1 MQQAIS
7 KLKDSFASGRT
18 RPLSFRK
25 NQLKALARL
34 IDENTP
40 LICEAV
46 NKDLRKSKYETIL
59 SEVAVVRNDI
69 KVHLSQLSS
78 WAAPESIGRSIPTL
92 FDKTYNI
99 REPYGTCLIIGAWNY
114 PFQLTVLP
122 LVGAISAGDCAIV
135 KPSEVSPETSHL
147 LAQLLPRYLDNSCY
161 EVIEGGVDETTFLL
175 SEKFDFIF
183 YTGSPAVGKIVYEAA
198 AKNLTPCVLEL
209 GGKSPVF
216 FDDNVPQFDYC
227 VRRLLW
233 GKLINCGQTCVAP
246 DYILCSKQTR
256 ERLVPALQQTIR
268 QFYGESVKDSSQY
281 SRMVTQRHT
290 ARIRK
295 LLDSTRGTIV
305 CGGKTDE
312 ENKFVEP
319 TIVTDVTLDDPLMQE
334 EIFAPILPIYTVD
347 SVNEAISIINSREKP
362 LTLYVF
368 TGNDKN
374 FNKIRDNTSSGSIS
388 RNETLLHLTIDGL
401 PFGGVGNSGM
411 GSYHGKYSFEAFSNV
426 KPVYE
431 KSTSFLVETLG
442 SGRYPPVTDGKY
454 KFLSFLMEPRNLHL
468 DKLPYVAAFTLG
480 TFATYVTMS
489 FVY

>member
-1 MQQAIS
+1 MTNIRFNQTIHE
-7 KLKDSFASGRT
+7 LKQSFASGRT
-18 RPLSFRK
+18 RPLNYRK
-25 NQLKALARL
+25 GQLNALARL
-34 IDENTP
+34 IDDNEK

-46 NKDLRKSKYETIL
+46 NKDLRKSTYETIL

-69 KVHLSQLSS
+69 KIHLSNLSS
-78 WAAPESIGRSIPTL
+78 WASPETIARSIPTF
-92 FDKTYNI
+92 FDKTYNT

-122 LVGAISAGDCAIV
+122 LVGAISAGNCAIV
-135 KPSEVSPETSHL
+135 KPSEVSPETSRL
-147 LAQLLPRYLDNSCY
+147 LASLLPRYIDQKCY
-161 EVIEGGVDETTFLL
+161 QVVEGAVDETTYLL

-198 AKNLTPCVLEL
+198 AKHLTPCVLEL

-216 FDDNVPQFDYC
+216 FDDDVPKFDYC
-227 VRRLLW
+227 VKRLIW

-246 DYILCSKQTR
+246 DYILCTEQTR
-256 ERLVPALQQTIR
+256 ERLVPAIQRTIR
-268 QFYGESVKDSSQY
+268 EFFGDSVKDAPQY

-290 ARIRK
+290 ARVRK
-295 LLDSTRGTIV
+295 LLDSTRGKIAF
-305 CGGKTDE
+305 GGKTDE

-319 TIVTDVTLDDPLMQE
+319 TVVTDVSLDDPLMQE

-347 SVNEAISIINSREKP
+347 SVDEAISVINSRDKP

-411 GSYHGKYSFEAFSNV
+411 GAYHGKYSFDAFSNL

-431 KSTSFLVETLG
+431 KSTSFLVEALG
-442 SGRYPPVTDGKY
+442 R
-454 KFLSFLMEPRNLHL
+454 
-468 DKLPYVAAFTLG
+468 
-480 TFATYVTMS
+480 
-489 FVY
+489 